1 MRTAFWLAG
10 AAAVALASLGL
21 SSLGLS
27 SPALAGDT
35 IKIGFI
41 STFSGPTAVIGND
54 MRNSFEVALDHLGRK
69 MGGKAVEVIYEDD
82 QQKPDVG
89 KQKTEKLVQSDKVDF
104 IVGYIWSNVLLASL
118 KTAVDSG
125 TFLISANAG
134 PSQLAGELCSPYVFS
149 TSWQNDQ
156 TPQAMGLY
164 MNQKGVK
171 SVFLIGPNYAA
182 GKDMLAGVK
191 STFKGQ
197 VIGEEYTV
205 WPSQLDFSAELT
217 KARNSGAESIF
228 VFYPGA
234 AGVQFLNQY
243 VQAGIKDKMPLYT
256 AFTID
261 ELSLPLQKDNALGV
275 PGAQEW
281 VNDLPNDQNK
291 KFVEDYRKKYPGLRP
306 TYYGAQAYDA
316 AQLINSAVVAAA
328 GDTSKKDAM
337 KAEMEKANFKSLRGA
352 FKYGNNHI
360 PIQNFYLQDVV
371 KDADGQLSLK
381 TVATIVKDD
390 QDRFHDKCPMK

>member
-1 MRTAFWLAG
+1 MKTAFWLVG
-10 AAAVALASLGL
+10 AAALVLAS
-21 SSLGLS
+21 
-27 SPALAGDT
+27 PAFAGDT
-35 IKIGFI
+35 IKIGFV

-54 MRNSFEVALDHLGRK
+54 MRNSFELALDHMGRK
-69 MGGKAVEVIYEDD
+69 MDGKPVQVIYEDD
-82 QQKPDVG
+82 GQKPDVG

-118 KTAVDSG
+118 KTAVDSQ

-156 TPQAMGLY
+156 TPAAVGLY
-164 MNQKGVK
+164 MNANNVK

-191 STFKGQ
+191 STFKGE
-197 VIGEEYTV
+197 IKGEEYTV
-205 WPSQLDFSAELT
+205 WPSQLDFSAELS
-217 KARNSGAESIF
+217 KARASGAESIF

-243 VQAGIKDKMPLYT
+243 AQAGLKSTMPLYT
-256 AFTID
+256 AFTVD
-261 ELSLPLQKDNALGV
+261 ELSLPLQKENALGV

-281 VNDLPNDQNK
+281 VNDLPNEQNK
-291 KFVEDYRKKYPGLRP
+291 RFVADYRKKYTGLRP

-316 AQLINSAVVAAA
+316 AQLINSAVVAVK

-371 KDADGQLSLK
+371 KGAGGELSLK
-381 TVATIVKDD
+381 TVATIVTND